1 MGGRCPPVSGWT
13 VDEGR
18 RRALQR
24 VGPEREQPR
33 VEVGLQTEGP
43 ESVIR
48 VEERRGSEGVRG
60 GLNIRATFVYKQT
73 NKQTCCKEQSES
85 FHCVLLVSEAASFS
99 LLCICL
105 VAAGGPALP
114 VKGWVAAS
122 RESLISGFSCLRHC
136 LSASITRPISHV
148 PSSLHF

>member
-1 MGGRCPPVSGWT
+1 MKERRMGGRCPPVSGWT

-60 GLNIRATFVYKQT
+60 GLNISATFVYKQT
-73 NKQTCCKEQSES
+73 NQPAVKNSLDHFT
-85 FHCVLLVSEAASFS
+85 ASS
-99 LLCICL
+99 
-105 VAAGGPALP
+105 
-114 VKGWVAAS
+114 
-122 RESLISGFSCLRHC
+122 
-136 LSASITRPISHV
+136 
-148 PSSLHF
+148 